1 MHQHLINVSSKNTN
15 YQSSYKSK
23 NNQPELRN
31 IKIKVM
37 KKFTL
42 LISFFALM
50 ATHAAFS
57 QTGLT
62 GINYQAVARNTSGT
76 VLANQPI
83 SVRISVLGGTAGPV
97 QYLETH
103 NLNTNQ
109 LGLFTLQIGKGT
121 VSTGTFATV
130 PWQNANQFLRVE
142 LAINGGA
149 YNDLGTTQL
158 MSVPYALYA
167 GNGTP
172 GPKGDIGPI
181 GPQGIKGDTGPKG
194 DVGVTGAQGPIG
206 PTGATG
212 NQGPVGLTGAQGPQG
227 NKGDQGLVGPPGPEG
242 PQGIPGSI
250 TTSPA
255 GGDLSGTYPN
265 PLVAKIQ
272 GTSVTAAVPTANQV
286 LKFDGTNW
294 APANVPGDNFG
305 DHTATTVIKLN
316 NQAISNNGENGLTI
330 DNNGGLKLKTTFA
343 NATVPTLDNTFV
355 VDNAGGLLLRGRF
368 TPQSNPNPAP
378 GTIPMEGKGT
388 RLMWY
393 PAKAAFRLGNA
404 TASEWD
410 DVNIKE
416 YSVAMG
422 NQVTASGYGS
432 FAFGDQCS
440 ATSTVS
446 VAMGSANKV
455 TGTAGFTVG
464 ASNAVGGFCGT
475 ALGYTNIANGQGT
488 VAIGYRVQALA
499 DYSVAYGYRG
509 IAKHEGSMILS
520 DASSLSSTITSYTTS
535 SADNQLTARYAGGY
549 RFFTNED
556 MNVGVSLNP
565 GGNSWNIISDSTK
578 KERFINANGEEM
590 LKKLNHM
597 RLGSWN
603 YIVQREP
610 QHRHYGPMAQDFYA
624 AFGKDKYGT
633 IGNDTTIAQ
642 ADMEGVMM
650 IMIKALEKRTAM
662 QALEITELKSK
673 NNELLS
679 VLNETKKANEEW
691 AALKML
697 LSQNTLTKEIVPK
710 LSVFTEPKKN
720 TLANIKKN

>member
-1 MHQHLINVSSKNTN
+1 
-15 YQSSYKSK
+15 
-23 NNQPELRN
+23 
-31 IKIKVM
+31 M
-37 KKFTL
+37 KKFTFLIL
-42 LISFFALM
+42 LFTLI
-50 ATHAAFS
+50 ATYAAFS
-57 QTGLT
+57 QAGLT

-76 VLANQPI
+76 ILANQPV
-83 SVRISVLGGTAGPV
+83 SVRISVLGGAAGPV

-103 NLNTNQ
+103 NLSTNQ

-121 VSTGTFATV
+121 ATTGTFTTV

-172 GPKGDIGPI
+172 GPQGATGAI

-194 DVGVTGAQGPIG
+194 DVGATGAQGLDG
-206 PTGATG
+206 PVGGTG
-212 NQGPVGLTGAQGPQG
+212 NQGPVGATGAQGPQG
-227 NKGDQGLVGPPGPEG
+227 IKGDQGLVGPAGPEG

-250 TTSPA
+250 TSSPA

-316 NQAISNNGENGLTI
+316 NQAISNNGDNGLTL
-330 DNNGGLKLKTTFA
+330 DDNGGLKLKTTYA
-343 NATVPTLDNTFV
+343 GAAVPTLDNTFAI
-355 VDNAGGLLLRGRF
+355 DNAGGLLLRGRF
-368 TPQSNPNPAP
+368 IPVSNPNPAP
-378 GTIPMEGKGT
+378 GSIPMEGKGT

-404 TASEWD
+404 VATEWD
-410 DVNIKE
+410 DANINI

-422 NQVTASGYGS
+422 NQVTAKGYAS

-440 ATSTVS
+440 ATSTVGIS
-446 VAMGSANKV
+446 MGSANTV
-455 TGTAGFTVG
+455 SGTAGFAVG
-464 ASNAVGGFCGT
+464 ASNTVAGFCGT
-475 ALGYTNIANGQGT
+475 ALGYTNSASGQGT
-488 VAIGYRVQALA
+488 VAIGYRVQALE
-499 DYSVAYGYRG
+499 DYSVTLGYRG

-520 DASSLSSTITSYTTS
+520 DASSLSATISSYTTS
-535 SADNQLTARYAGGY
+535 TADNQLTARYAGGF
-549 RFFTNED
+549 RFFTNRD

-578 KERFINANGEEM
+578 KERFVNANGEDM
-590 LKKLNHM
+590 LKKLRTM

-603 YIVQREP
+603 YKVQP
-610 QHRHYGPMAQDFYA
+610 AAQYRHYGPMAQDFYA
-624 AFGKDKYGT
+624 AFGNDKYGT

-642 ADMEGVMM
+642 ADMDGVMM
-650 IMIKALEKRTAM
+650 IMIKALEKRTAA
-662 QALEITELKSK
+662 QALEITKLKTENKELISALYK
-673 NNELLS
+673 
-679 VLNETKKANEEW
+679 TKKITEEW
-691 AALKML
+691 AILKKM
-697 LSQNTLTKEIVPK
+697 LSQNTVTKETVVKRSAINEV
-710 LSVFTEPKKN
+710 KKN
-720 TLANIKKN
+720 TLVNIKKN